1 MSGRRRPASEDVPD
15 AAPPAPAGADVPAD
29 GDAAPPAA
37 PARLGRADRRAQ
49 LLAAAQRLFARA
61 GYHGTGMDAIAQRA
75 GITKPVLYRHFP
87 GKRDLYLAVVE
98 RSCADL
104 EAAVRAALAPPPD
117 GVADNRLRVAQTVD
131 AYFAFVDEDL
141 GARLVFES
149 DLTSDAAVR
158 ARLAALEAACAA
170 AVTDAVVADT
180 ALPVAGA
187 RVLAVALAGSAQVAA
202 RSWVAGGREV
212 PRDEAAALITSL
224 VWRGL
229 RGLPRADR
237 PADRPPDRPPD
248 RPAGRADGQGA
259 DGPGGTTP
267 VAPD

>member
-1 MSGRRRPASEDVPD
+1 MSGRRPAAEDLPRDVTP
-15 AAPPAPAGADVPAD
+15 AAPPHPDVPAD
-29 GDAAPPAA
+29 GDDPSPAA

-61 GYHGTGMDAIAQRA
+61 GYHGTGMDAIARRA

-98 RSCADL
+98 RSCADI
-104 EAAVRAALAPPPD
+104 EAAVRAALSPPPD

-141 GARLVFES
+141 GSRLVFES

-158 ARLAALEAACAA
+158 ERLAALEAACAA

-212 PRDEAAALITSL
+212 PRAEAAALITSL

-229 RGLPRADR
+229 RGLPRVDHPAGPAADR
-237 PADRPPDRPPD
+237 
-248 RPAGRADGQGA
+248 GA
-259 DGPGGTTP
+259 DGPGGPTP
-267 VAPD
+267 GAPD